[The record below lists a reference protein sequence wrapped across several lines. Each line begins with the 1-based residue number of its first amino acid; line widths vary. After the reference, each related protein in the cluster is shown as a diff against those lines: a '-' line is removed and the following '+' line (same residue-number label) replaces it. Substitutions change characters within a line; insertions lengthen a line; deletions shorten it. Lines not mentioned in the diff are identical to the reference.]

1 MSSNF
6 DFEFANE
13 NMKKTLSKVGYFS
26 KFSSLPCRPYLSK
39 TISKIHLSVYI
50 VVLGIYNFVHIITVM
65 YGRIKILLLLAAL
78 QMFTGNYGGPA
89 GKICNIY
96 GKGL

>member
-1 MSSNF
+1 MKNIRLGDQLLKVILENF
-6 DFEFANE
+6 DFQ
-13 NMKKTLSKVGYFS
+13 SK
-26 KFSSLPCRPYLSK
+26 
-39 TISKIHLSVYI
+39 
-50 VVLGIYNFVHIITVM
+50 
-65 YGRIKILLLLAAL
+65 L

>member
-1 MSSNF
+1 MFKNRLPELNQERRKVCESRMGGGDNSKPRP
-6 DFEFANE
+6 FEE
-13 NMKKTLSKVGYFS
+13 EG
-26 KFSSLPCRPYLSK
+26 
-39 TISKIHLSVYI
+39 
-50 VVLGIYNFVHIITVM
+50 FVST
-65 YGRIKILLLLAAL
+65 L